1 MDASPNDYST
11 WSRESPLRSMA
22 LILTDRRII
31 SSWCLNVI
39 SHTLLPLSSM
49 TLQCRYT
56 ETPTKLMLPCRHERW
71 LNRGY
76 LRDSE
81 ELLWLARPL
90 GVLVSASTAFVL
102 LGSCSSCFPPLLML
116 RMFIRSYIAGT
127 NGYSNGIVPMLRAY
141 DATARYVD
149 QGHFSIK
156 DFRVSA

>member
-1 MDASPNDYST
+1 MITRVAVAIHGSD
-11 WSRESPLRSMA
+11 
-22 LILTDRRII
+22 IVLTDRRII
-31 SSWCLNVI
+31 SCLNVI

-49 TLQCRYT
+49 PLQCRYT
-56 ETPTKLMLPCRHERW
+56 ETPTKLMLPCRQERW

-90 GVLVSASTAFVL
+90 EVLVSASTAAFVP

-156 DFRVSA
+156 DFGVSA